1 MTIPCCFYFPG
12 NLDTLRS
19 QPTPRIES
27 PEQVFRAQVGETL
40 VLPCQ
45 VSNLGTYVLMW
56 KQEKRVLTAGT
67 LVVRKDFRIHLR
79 DDFALELQQL
89 KPDDQGTY
97 TCEIDVMGKP
107 LSIQH
112 TVSYFLFFLSFLY
125 CIQTL
130 RATQCTKSTWES
142 A

>member
-1 MTIPCCFYFPG
+1 M
-12 NLDTLRS
+12 DTLRS

-112 TVSYFLFFLSFLY
+112 TVSYVFPFLSFFSLLY
-125 CIQTL
+125 SDI
-130 RATQCTKSTWES
+130 ES
-142 A
+142 HTMYKKYLGECLANHPHI